1 MSYKVDFH
9 MHSYYSD
16 GTMKPTDLVRMY
28 KENDYDMISLTD
40 HDGIDGINEAVI
52 AGDALKIKVVPG
64 IEFSAAYDFD
74 GRELELHLLGYYI
87 DIDNQ
92 RLKERLVKIRADR
105 DTRNKKLLAHLNE
118 LGYELTYDDL
128 LQRPGQTYVGKPN
141 FARAI
146 AKKGY
151 QIENLWDVL
160 DTVKKNKISIFEAMD
175 LIKEAGGIS
184 VLAHP
189 MKTKNLAELR
199 SETFWDALEE
209 IVRDLKKH
217 GLKGL
222 ECYHPSATEDDS
234 WKLVDM
240 AGKYHLHITEGS
252 DFHGEK

>member
-1 MSYKVDFH
+1 M
-9 MHSYYSD
+9 
-16 GTMKPTDLVRMY
+16 
-28 KENDYDMISLTD
+28 
-40 HDGIDGINEAVI
+40 
-52 AGDALKIKVVPG
+52 
-64 IEFSAAYDFD
+64 
-74 GRELELHLLGYYI
+74 
-87 DIDNQ
+87 
-92 RLKERLVKIRADR
+92 KIRADR
-105 DTRNKKLLAHLNE
+105 DERNKKLLAHLNG
-118 LGYELTYDDL
+118 LGYELAYDDL

-160 DTVKKNKISIFEAMD
+160 DAVKKDKISIFESMG
-175 LIKEAGGIS
+175 LMEEAGGIS

-199 SETFWDALEE
+199 SEKFWDALEQ
-209 IVRDLKKH
+209 IVCDLKTH

-234 WKLVDM
+234 WKLVEM